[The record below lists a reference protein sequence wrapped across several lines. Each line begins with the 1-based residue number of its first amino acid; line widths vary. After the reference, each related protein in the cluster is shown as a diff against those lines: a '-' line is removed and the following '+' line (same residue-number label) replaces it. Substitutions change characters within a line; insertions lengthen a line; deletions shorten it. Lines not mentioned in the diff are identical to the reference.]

1 MQLKVD
7 RKNHSFNLRLNL
19 KGGTSNLYN
28 LRKKQKIS
36 QEKLAE
42 KIGVS
47 RQSVSKWENGTA
59 YPEMNRIFE
68 LCKIFHCKLNDLV
81 NDNILDFD
89 SLDKEV
95 KMSVVKFNKEK
106 QNKLKIVSKTI
117 SIFSKML
124 QVITIIISA
133 VMIMS
138 MLFIPSVINNTNVE
152 NGSIIVADKNVME
165 FNLDQMTTNT
175 IVNVFEEHSKLEIIL
190 YTEIIM
196 ICLTISVMII
206 SFAMLYLA
214 KLFDSISKGDTPFTL
229 ENLKNIKRVA
239 ILFISYLIFPDVSG
253 TLFQWITKIDMNID
267 YEITKI
273 FYVLI
278 IICIYYIFDY
288 GHQIQLDSKGK
299 IYGEVESNE

>member
-1 MQLKVD
+1 MK
-7 RKNHSFNLRLNL
+7 F
-19 KGGTSNLYN
+19 GENLYN

-138 MLFIPSVINNTNVE
+138 MLFIPSVINNTNVD

-196 ICLTISVMII
+196 ICLTVSVMII

>member
-1 MQLKVD
+1 MK
-7 RKNHSFNLRLNL
+7 F
-19 KGGTSNLYN
+19 GENLYN

-59 YPEMNRIFE
+59 YPEMNR
-68 LCKIFHCKLNDLV
+68 IFHCKLNDLV

-117 SIFSKML
+117 LIFSKML

-138 MLFIPSVINNTNVE
+138 MLFIPSVINNTNVD

-190 YTEIIM
+190 YTDIIM

>member
-1 MQLKVD
+1 MK
-7 RKNHSFNLRLNL
+7 F
-19 KGGTSNLYN
+19 GENLYN

-133 VMIMS
+133 VMIIS
-138 MLFIPSVINNTNVE
+138 MLFIPSVINNTNVD

-196 ICLTISVMII
+196 ICLTVSVMII

-299 IYGEVESNE
+299 IYGEVENNE

>member
-1 MQLKVD
+1 MK
-7 RKNHSFNLRLNL
+7 F
-19 KGGTSNLYN
+19 GENLYN

-81 NDNILDFD
+81 NENILDFD

-106 QNKLKIVSKTI
+106 QNKLKIVSKTV
-117 SIFSKML
+117 SIFSKIL

-138 MLFIPSVINNTNVE
+138 MLFIPSVINNTNVD

-196 ICLTISVMII
+196 ICLTVSVMII

>member
-1 MQLKVD
+1 MK
-7 RKNHSFNLRLNL
+7 F
-19 KGGTSNLYN
+19 GENLYN

-89 SLDKEV
+89 SLDKKV

-117 SIFSKML
+117 SIFSKIL

-138 MLFIPSVINNTNVE
+138 MLFIPSVINNTNVDNE
-152 NGSIIVADKNVME
+152 SIIVADKNVME

>member
-1 MQLKVD
+1 MK
-7 RKNHSFNLRLNL
+7 F
-19 KGGTSNLYN
+19 GENLYN

-117 SIFSKML
+117 SIFSKIL

-138 MLFIPSVINNTNVE
+138 MLFIPSVINNTNVD
-152 NGSIIVADKNVME
+152 NGSIIVVDKNVME

-299 IYGEVESNE
+299 IYGKVESNE

>member
-1 MQLKVD
+1 MK
-7 RKNHSFNLRLNL
+7 F
-19 KGGTSNLYN
+19 GENLYN

-117 SIFSKML
+117 SIFSKIL
-124 QVITIIISA
+124 QVITVIISA

-138 MLFIPSVINNTNVE
+138 MLFIPSVINNTNVD

-299 IYGEVESNE
+299 IYGKVESNE

>member
-1 MQLKVD
+1 M
-7 RKNHSFNLRLNL
+7 
-19 KGGTSNLYN
+19 
-28 LRKKQKIS
+28 
-36 QEKLAE
+36 AE

-68 LCKIFHCKLNDLV
+68 LCKVFHC
-81 NDNILDFD
+81 
-89 SLDKEV
+89 
-95 KMSVVKFNKEK
+95 
-106 QNKLKIVSKTI
+106 KLKIVSKTI

-138 MLFIPSVINNTNVE
+138 MLFIPSVINNTNVD

-278 IICIYYIFDY
+278 IICII
-288 GHQIQLDSKGK
+288 
-299 IYGEVESNE
+299 IYLIMDIKYN

>member
-1 MQLKVD
+1 MQLKVI
-7 RKNHSFNLRLNL
+7 
-19 KGGTSNLYN
+19 
-28 LRKKQKIS
+28 RKKQKIS

-89 SLDKEV
+89 SLDEEV

-106 QNKLKIVSKTI
+106 QKKLKIVSKTI
-117 SIFSKML
+117 SICSKLL

-138 MLFIPSVINNTNVE
+138 MLFIPSVINNTNVN

-165 FNLDQMTTNT
+165 FNLDEMTINT

-214 KLFDSISKGDTPFTL
+214 KLFDSISKGETPFTL

-253 TLFQWITKIDMNID
+253 TLFQWITKIDKNID

-299 IYGEVESNE
+299 IYGEVENNE

>member
-1 MQLKVD
+1 MK
-7 RKNHSFNLRLNL
+7 F
-19 KGGTSNLYN
+19 GENLYN

-68 LCKIFHCKLNDLV
+68 LCKMFHCKLNDLV

-106 QNKLKIVSKTI
+106 QNKLKIGSKTI
-117 SIFSKML
+117 SIFSKIL

-138 MLFIPSVINNTNVE
+138 MLFIPSVINNTNVD

-196 ICLTISVMII
+196 ICLTVSVMII

>member
-1 MQLKVD
+1 MK
-7 RKNHSFNLRLNL
+7 F
-19 KGGTSNLYN
+19 GENLYN

-106 QNKLKIVSKTI
+106 QKKLKIVSKTI

-138 MLFIPSVINNTNVE
+138 MLFIPSVINNTNVD

-299 IYGEVESNE
+299 IYGEVENNE

>member
-1 MQLKVD
+1 MK
-7 RKNHSFNLRLNL
+7 F
-19 KGGTSNLYN
+19 GENLYN

-89 SLDKEV
+89 SLDKKV

-117 SIFSKML
+117 SIFSKIL

-138 MLFIPSVINNTNVE
+138 MLFIPSVINNTNVD

-299 IYGEVESNE
+299 IYGKVESNE

>member
-1 MQLKVD
+1 MK
-7 RKNHSFNLRLNL
+7 F
-19 KGGTSNLYN
+19 GENLYN

-117 SIFSKML
+117 SIFSKIL

-138 MLFIPSVINNTNVE
+138 MLFIPSVINNTNVD

-196 ICLTISVMII
+196 ICLTISAMII

>member
-1 MQLKVD
+1 MK
-7 RKNHSFNLRLNL
+7 F
-19 KGGTSNLYN
+19 GENLYN

-138 MLFIPSVINNTNVE
+138 MLFIPSVINNTNVD

-165 FNLDQMTTNT
+165 FNLEQMTTNT

>member
-1 MQLKVD
+1 MK
-7 RKNHSFNLRLNL
+7 F
-19 KGGTSNLYN
+19 GENLYN

-89 SLDKEV
+89 SLDEEV

-106 QNKLKIVSKTI
+106 QKKLKIVSKTI
-117 SIFSKML
+117 SICSRIL

-138 MLFIPSVINNTNVE
+138 MLFIPSIINNAYVNNE
-152 NGSIIVADKNVME
+152 SIIIADKNIME
-165 FNLDQMTTNT
+165 FNLDEMTTNT
-175 IVNVFEEHSKLEIIL
+175 IVNVFNEHSKLEIVL
-190 YTEIIM
+190 YAEIIM
-196 ICLTISVMII
+196 ICLIISIMII

-214 KLFDSISKGDTPFTL
+214 KLFDSISKGD
-229 ENLKNIKRVA
+229 
-239 ILFISYLIFPDVSG
+239 DVSG

-288 GHQIQLDSKGK
+288 GHQIQLDSNGK
-299 IYGEVESNE
+299 IYGEVENNE

>member
-1 MQLKVD
+1 MK
-7 RKNHSFNLRLNL
+7 F
-19 KGGTSNLYN
+19 GENLYN

-138 MLFIPSVINNTNVE
+138 MLFIPSVINNTNVD

-175 IVNVFEEHSKLEIIL
+175 IVSVFEDHSKLEIIL

>member
-1 MQLKVD
+1 MK
-7 RKNHSFNLRLNL
+7 F
-19 KGGTSNLYN
+19 GENLYN

-138 MLFIPSVINNTNVE
+138 MLFIPSVINNTNVD

-165 FNLDQMTTNT
+165 FNLEQMTTNT

-196 ICLTISVMII
+196 ICITISVMII

-299 IYGEVESNE
+299 IYGEVENNE

>member
-1 MQLKVD
+1 MK
-7 RKNHSFNLRLNL
+7 F
-19 KGGTSNLYN
+19 GENLYN

-81 NDNILDFD
+81 NDNILDFE

-138 MLFIPSVINNTNVE
+138 MLFIPSVINNANVD

>member
-1 MQLKVD
+1 MKFD
-7 RKNHSFNLRLNL
+7 E
-19 KGGTSNLYN
+19 NLYN
-28 LRKKQKIS
+28 LRKTQKIS

-47 RQSVSKWENGTA
+47 RQSVSKWENGTE

-95 KMSVVKFNKEK
+95 KMSVVKFNKKK

-117 SIFSKML
+117 SIFSKIL

-138 MLFIPSVINNTNVE
+138 MLFIPSVINNTNVD

>member
-1 MQLKVD
+1 MK
-7 RKNHSFNLRLNL
+7 F
-19 KGGTSNLYN
+19 GENLYN

-133 VMIMS
+133 VMIIS
-138 MLFIPSVINNTNVE
+138 MLFIPSVINNTNVD

-175 IVNVFEEHSKLEIIL
+175 IVSVFEDHSKLEIIL

-196 ICLTISVMII
+196 ICLTVSVMII

-299 IYGEVESNE
+299 IYGEVENNE

>member
-1 MQLKVD
+1 MK
-7 RKNHSFNLRLNL
+7 F
-19 KGGTSNLYN
+19 GENLYN

-81 NDNILDFD
+81 NDNFLDFD

-95 KMSVVKFNKEK
+95 KMSVVKFSKDK

-117 SIFSKML
+117 SICSKLL

-133 VMIMS
+133 VMIMN
-138 MLFIPSVINNTNVE
+138 MLFIPSVINNTNVN
-152 NGSIIVADKNVME
+152 NGSIIVVDKNVME
-165 FNLDQMTTNT
+165 FNLDEMTINT

-214 KLFDSISKGDTPFTL
+214 KLFDSISKGETPFTL

-299 IYGEVESNE
+299 IYGEVENNE

>member
-1 MQLKVD
+1 MK
-7 RKNHSFNLRLNL
+7 F
-19 KGGTSNLYN
+19 GENLYN

-138 MLFIPSVINNTNVE
+138 MLFIPSVINNTNVD

-165 FNLDQMTTNT
+165 FNLEQMTTNT

-278 IICIYYIFDY
+278 IICFYYIFDY

-299 IYGEVESNE
+299 IYGEVENNE

>member
-1 MQLKVD
+1 MKFD
-7 RKNHSFNLRLNL
+7 E
-19 KGGTSNLYN
+19 NLYN
-28 LRKKQKIS
+28 LRKTQKIS

-89 SLDKEV
+89 SLDKKV

-138 MLFIPSVINNTNVE
+138 MLFIPSVINNSNVD

-175 IVNVFEEHSKLEIIL
+175 IVSVFEGHSKLEIIL

-196 ICLTISVMII
+196 ICLTVSVMII

-299 IYGEVESNE
+299 NNRKI

>member
-1 MQLKVD
+1 MK
-7 RKNHSFNLRLNL
+7 F
-19 KGGTSNLYN
+19 GENLYN

-117 SIFSKML
+117 SIFSKIL

-133 VMIMS
+133 VMITS
-138 MLFIPSVINNTNVE
+138 MLFIPSVINNTNMDNE
-152 NGSIIVADKNVME
+152 RIIVADKNVME
-165 FNLDQMTTNT
+165 FNLDEMTTNT
-175 IVNVFEEHSKLEIIL
+175 IVNVFKEHSKLEIIL

-196 ICLTISVMII
+196 ICLIISVMII

-214 KLFDSISKGDTPFTL
+214 KLFDSISKGETPFTL

>member
-1 MQLKVD
+1 MK
-7 RKNHSFNLRLNL
+7 F
-19 KGGTSNLYN
+19 GENLYN

-106 QNKLKIVSKTI
+106 QNKLKIVSKTV
-117 SIFSKML
+117 SIFSKIL

-138 MLFIPSVINNTNVE
+138 MLFIPSVINNTNVD

>member
-1 MQLKVD
+1 MK
-7 RKNHSFNLRLNL
+7 F
-19 KGGTSNLYN
+19 GENLYN

-95 KMSVVKFNKEK
+95 KMSAVKFNKEK

-124 QVITIIISA
+124 QVITIVISA

-138 MLFIPSVINNTNVE
+138 MLFIPSVINNTNVD

>member
-1 MQLKVD
+1 MK
-7 RKNHSFNLRLNL
+7 F
-19 KGGTSNLYN
+19 GENLYN

-117 SIFSKML
+117 SIFSKIL

-138 MLFIPSVINNTNVE
+138 MLFIPSVINNTNVD

-273 FYVLI
+273 FYLLI

>member
-1 MQLKVD
+1 MK
-7 RKNHSFNLRLNL
+7 F
-19 KGGTSNLYN
+19 GENLYN

-117 SIFSKML
+117 SIFSKIL

-138 MLFIPSVINNTNVE
+138 MLFIPSVINNTNVD

-288 GHQIQLDSKGK
+288 VHQIQLDSKGK
-299 IYGEVESNE
+299 IYGKVESNE

>member
-1 MQLKVD
+1 MK
-7 RKNHSFNLRLNL
+7 F
-19 KGGTSNLYN
+19 GENLYN

-138 MLFIPSVINNTNVE
+138 MIFIPSVINNTNVD

>member
-1 MQLKVD
+1 MK
-7 RKNHSFNLRLNL
+7 F
-19 KGGTSNLYN
+19 GENLYN

-117 SIFSKML
+117 SIFSKIL

-138 MLFIPSVINNTNVE
+138 MLFIPSVINNTNVD

-196 ICLTISVMII
+196 ICLNISVMII

>member
-1 MQLKVD
+1 MK
-7 RKNHSFNLRLNL
+7 F
-19 KGGTSNLYN
+19 GENLYN
-28 LRKKQKIS
+28 LRKKQKIT

-89 SLDKEV
+89 SLDEEV

-106 QNKLKIVSKTI
+106 QKKLKIVSKTI
-117 SIFSKML
+117 SICSRIL

-138 MLFIPSVINNTNVE
+138 MLFIPSIINNAYVNNE
-152 NGSIIVADKNVME
+152 SIIIADKNIME
-165 FNLDQMTTNT
+165 FNLDEMTTNT
-175 IVNVFEEHSKLEIIL
+175 IVNVFNEHSKLEIVL
-190 YTEIIM
+190 YAEIIM
-196 ICLTISVMII
+196 ICLIISIMII

-299 IYGEVESNE
+299 IYGEVENNE

>member
-1 MQLKVD
+1 MK
-7 RKNHSFNLRLNL
+7 F
-19 KGGTSNLYN
+19 GENLYN
-28 LRKKQKIS
+28 LRKKEKIS

-124 QVITIIISA
+124 QVITIIIST

-138 MLFIPSVINNTNVE
+138 MLFIPSVINNTNVDNE
-152 NGSIIVADKNVME
+152 SIIVADKNVME
-165 FNLDQMTTNT
+165 FNLDQMTINT

-299 IYGEVESNE
+299 IYGEVENNE

>member
-1 MQLKVD
+1 MK
-7 RKNHSFNLRLNL
+7 F
-19 KGGTSNLYN
+19 GENLYN

-95 KMSVVKFNKEK
+95 NMSVVKFNKEK

-124 QVITIIISA
+124 
-133 VMIMS
+133 
-138 MLFIPSVINNTNVE
+138 
-152 NGSIIVADKNVME
+152 
-165 FNLDQMTTNT
+165 
-175 IVNVFEEHSKLEIIL
+175 
-190 YTEIIM
+190 
-196 ICLTISVMII
+196 
-206 SFAMLYLA
+206 
-214 KLFDSISKGDTPFTL
+214 
-229 ENLKNIKRVA
+229 
-239 ILFISYLIFPDVSG
+239 
-253 TLFQWITKIDMNID
+253 
-267 YEITKI
+267 
-273 FYVLI
+273 
-278 IICIYYIFDY
+278 
-288 GHQIQLDSKGK
+288 
-299 IYGEVESNE
+299 

>member
-1 MQLKVD
+1 MK
-7 RKNHSFNLRLNL
+7 F
-19 KGGTSNLYN
+19 GENLYN

-138 MLFIPSVINNTNVE
+138 MLFIPSVINNTNVD

-165 FNLDQMTTNT
+165 FNLYQMTTNT

-299 IYGEVESNE
+299 IYGEVENNE

>member
-1 MQLKVD
+1 MK
-7 RKNHSFNLRLNL
+7 F
-19 KGGTSNLYN
+19 GENLYN

-89 SLDKEV
+89 SLDEEV

-106 QNKLKIVSKTI
+106 QKKLKIVSKTI
-117 SIFSKML
+117 SICSRIL

-138 MLFIPSVINNTNVE
+138 MLFIPSIINNAYVNNE
-152 NGSIIVADKNVME
+152 SIIIVDKNILE
-165 FNLDQMTTNT
+165 FNLDEMRTNT
-175 IVNVFEEHSKLEIIL
+175 IVNVFNEHSKLEIVL
-190 YTEIIM
+190 YAEIIM
-196 ICLTISVMII
+196 ICLIISIMII

-239 ILFISYLIFPDVSG
+239 ILFIAYLIFPDVSG

-288 GHQIQLDSKGK
+288 GHQIQLDSNGK
-299 IYGEVESNE
+299 IYGEVENNE